1 MGNKYF
7 DIINQDLKQIESNEP
22 DVIIRGLKQKSYLL
36 NELRMQV
43 AELNFVKAEVN
54 YEREL
59 RIKGAKYHVN
69 T

>member
-1 MGNKYF
+1 MGDKYF
-7 DIINQDLKQIESNEP
+7 EMINQDLKQIEDNEP
-22 DVIIRGLKQKSYLL
+22 DVIIRGQKQKGYLL

-59 RIKGAKYHVN
+59 RVKGAKYHVN

>member
-1 MGNKYF
+1 MGDKYF
-7 DIINQDLKQIESNEP
+7 DMINQDLKQIESNEP
-22 DVIIRGLKQKSYLL
+22 DVIIRGQKQKGYLL

-59 RIKGAKYHVN
+59 RVKGAKYHVN

>member
-1 MGNKYF
+1 MGDKYF
-7 DIINQDLKQIESNEP
+7 KMINQDLKQIEANEP
-22 DVIIRGLKQKSYLL
+22 DVIIRGQKQKGYLL

-59 RIKGAKYHVN
+59 RVKGAKYHVN